1 MHIQTDKFVVR
12 EAHSSRGAEDSSVVV
27 GAVYQ
32 AGPALASAPL
42 CPAVLWADTDLL
54 SGMPL

>member
-1 MHIQTDKFVVR
+1 MHIHTDKFVVR
-12 EAHSSRGAEDSSVVV
+12 EAHSSRGAEEGSVVV
-27 GAVYQ
+27 GVVYQ

-54 SGMPL
+54 SGMSL